1 MIRDSVHNL
10 NVKIHEEDPLNI
22 LVWIR
27 IFAEIIYKFALFQYE
42 DTRLIN
48 PSKCQAN

>member
-27 IFAEIIYKFALFQYE
+27 IFAEIIYKFALFQYK
-42 DTRLIN
+42 DSRLITRCIC
-48 PSKCQAN
+48 SAN